1 MPAFRF
7 EPSSSLLAR
16 YHPTPWISLR
26 ALRIRERRRNNWKCI
41 AHSCYQVLQSLT
53 KSSGIKAFLMYGK
66 TGSVGICNCKL
77 DKVERYSLVRHTTQF
92 VKLNIHLGLST
103 DF

>member
-1 MPAFRF
+1 
-7 EPSSSLLAR
+7 
-16 YHPTPWISLR
+16 
-26 ALRIRERRRNNWKCI
+26 
-41 AHSCYQVLQSLT
+41 
-53 KSSGIKAFLMYGK
+53 MYGK